1 MEECNMVFNGKGMI
15 WDAESQDVL
24 CKFDE
29 RGLFVTDD
37 VKIIAKL
44 EKLGYKGKESTKLV
58 QVLKETGAVVNWKD
72 KYEAEH
78 ATRLALESEYEAL
91 KAKYEAFADT
101 VDVPITVA
109 TVEEAIQEG
118 EEELEAFYVLGDYKL
133 KKDINTEKIS
143 TLRNLLKDYDAL
155 QGIPYMK
162 LTKVKAVELTYQLLD
177 KKGLL
182 K

>member
-1 MEECNMVFNGKGMI
+1 MEECIMVFNGKGMI
-15 WDAESQDVL
+15 WDTERQAIL
-24 CKFDE
+24 CKFNE
-29 RGLFVTDD
+29 RGLFITDD
-37 VKIIAKL
+37 TKIIAKL

-58 QVLKETGAVVNWKD
+58 QVLEETGVAVNWKD
-72 KYEAEH
+72 KYDAEH
-78 ATRLALESEYEAL
+78 ATRLALESEYNAL
-91 KAKYEAFADT
+91 KVKYEAFANT

-118 EEELEAFYVLGDYKL
+118 EEDLGDFYILGDYKL
-133 KKDINTEKIS
+133 KKELTKEKIS

-162 LTKVKAVELTYQLLD
+162 VTKVKAVELTYQLLD